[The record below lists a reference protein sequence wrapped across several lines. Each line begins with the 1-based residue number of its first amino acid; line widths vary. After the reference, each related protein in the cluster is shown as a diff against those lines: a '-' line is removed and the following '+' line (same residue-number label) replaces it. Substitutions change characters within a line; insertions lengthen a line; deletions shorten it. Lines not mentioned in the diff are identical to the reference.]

1 MMGVEVVLDK
11 AKLNH
16 QINMDSSIL
25 ARCLPSHL
33 QHIAIECVGETGSTN
48 TDLLN
53 TVKHILPGQSHPML
67 RQAARQTA
75 GRGRLGRAWLGDEG
89 NMLTFSLA
97 WPFTLPLKQLY
108 GLSVVCG
115 IALIQALTADLVL
128 QQAQRLKLKWPNDV
142 LLDEKKLAGVLIETV
157 HASANQ
163 SWAVIGIGINY
174 HYDRQLEKLLDRGL
188 AGLDQLRRDLDL
200 TTLLARCITAL
211 ARQLKLFTE
220 QGFQPFMSV
229 WPHYDAY
236 FGKKIDIYDGPT
248 QLAGG
253 IAQGVDSRGQLLLQ
267 TERGL
272 EAFMLGELS
281 LRAAGV

>member
-16 QINMDSSIL
+16 QINIDSSIL
-25 ARCLPSHL
+25 ARCLPAHL
-33 QHIAIECVGETGSTN
+33 QHIAIECVSETRSTN

-53 TVKHILPGQSHPML
+53 TVKHILPGQHHPIL

-75 GRGRLGRAWLGDEG
+75 GRGRLGRTWLGDA
-89 NMLTFSLA
+89 NKMLTFSLA

-142 LLDEKKLAGVLIETV
+142 LLDEKKMAGVLIET
-157 HASANQ
+157 ANISADQ

-174 HYDRQLEKLLDRGL
+174 HYDSQLEKLLDREL
-188 AGLDQLRRDLDL
+188 AGLDQLRCDLDL
-200 TTLLARCITAL
+200 TTLLARCVTAL
-211 ARQLKLFTE
+211 AGQLKLFAA

-236 FGKKIDIYDGPT
+236 FGKQIDVYDGQT
-248 QLAGG
+248 QLACGV
-253 IAQGVDSRGQLLLQ
+253 AKGVDSRGQLLLQ

-281 LRAAGV
+281 LRVVGV